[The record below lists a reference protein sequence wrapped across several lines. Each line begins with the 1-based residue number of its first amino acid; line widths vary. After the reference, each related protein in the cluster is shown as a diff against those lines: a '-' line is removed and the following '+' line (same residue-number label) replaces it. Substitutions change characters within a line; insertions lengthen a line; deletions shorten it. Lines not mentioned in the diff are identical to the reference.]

1 MEVMRMAAAMQRW
14 TAWRMW
20 IVMVHWPVIPWMY
33 GMRMHMRRT
42 VAVIGI
48 KRGPAVIQRSPRA
61 HG

>member
-48 KRGPAVIQRSPRA
+48 KERLR
-61 HG
+61 HT